1 MAVKW
6 YWIGDELVEWLSRGS
21 LSGTVF
27 AANWL
32 SGYTLGEDW
41 LDYCFVLS
49 EWHLNGSPVV
59 MG

>member
-41 LDYCFVLS
+41 LD
-49 EWHLNGSPVV
+49 
-59 MG
+59 